1 MNAKTSSRTLAWP
14 RAAGQPLRGS
24 AMRRSGSLIFAA
36 VIILV
41 SQLGC
46 QQDRI
51 NGPRTATDDVVPLE
65 GYPNVL
71 LRDGLD
77 RLLRKLGQADVQP
90 PTPLSAM
97 SVRVRLR
104 SISERTLV
112 VRYRFRFYGPNR
124 EVLTH
129 DPVWQSVDISPT
141 HDRTF
146 EARALEL
153 RAADWELEVSEWR

>member
-1 MNAKTSSRTLAWP
+1 MW
-14 RAAGQPLRGS
+14 RASFLVFATVL
-24 AMRRSGSLIFAA
+24 LIVFQ
-36 VIILV
+36 V
-41 SQLGC
+41 GC

-51 NGPRTATDDVVPLE
+51 NGPRTAADDVVPLE
-65 GYPNVL
+65 GYPNVM

-77 RLLRKLGQADVQP
+77 KLLKLLGQPDVQP

-104 SISERTLV
+104 AVSERTLV

-124 EVLTH
+124 EVLTQE
-129 DPVWQSVDISPT
+129 PVWQTVDIAPT

-153 RAADWELEVSEWR
+153 RAADWELEVAEWR

>member
-1 MNAKTSSRTLAWP
+1 MNARTSARALARLRTVEQQLRDPAVWRVSFLILAT
-14 RAAGQPLRGS
+14 
-24 AMRRSGSLIFAA
+24 AML
-36 VIILV
+36 LV
-41 SQLGC
+41 FQVGC

-51 NGPRTATDDVVPLE
+51 KGPRTAAHDVVPLE

-77 RLLRKLGQADVQP
+77 KSLKMLGEADIQP

-104 SISERTLV
+104 SVSERTLV

-124 EVLTH
+124 EVLTQ
-129 DPVWQSVDISPT
+129 DPVWQTVDIAPT

>member
-1 MNAKTSSRTLAWP
+1 MNAQPLMRTLDRL
-14 RAAGQPLRGS
+14 RALELQLRDP
-24 AMRRSGSLIFAA
+24 AMWRASFLIFATFM
-36 VIILV
+36 LLT
-41 SQLGC
+41 SQVGC

-51 NGPRTATDDVVPLE
+51 NGPRTAADDVVPLE

-77 RLLRKLGQADVQP
+77 ESLKMLGRPDVQP

-104 SISERTLV
+104 SVSERTLV
-112 VRYRFRFYGPNR
+112 VRFRFRFYGPNR
-124 EVLTH
+124 EVLTQ
-129 DPVWQSVDISPT
+129 DPVWQTVDIPPT